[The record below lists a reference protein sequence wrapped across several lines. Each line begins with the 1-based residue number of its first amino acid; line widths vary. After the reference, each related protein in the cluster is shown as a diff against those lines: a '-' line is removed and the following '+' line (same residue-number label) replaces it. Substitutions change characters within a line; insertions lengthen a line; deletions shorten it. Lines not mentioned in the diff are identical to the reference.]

1 MKQWLLKWLLKD
13 VTRFEVINHENS
25 NYELGRIIVHKKN
38 DPKSYIDK
46 YQILSSLQDDNK
58 TLKIFI

>member
-13 VTRFEVINHENS
+13 VTRFEVINHNNNS
-25 NYELGRIIVHKKN
+25 YIIGRCIIHKKGSS
-38 DPKSYIDK
+38 DYIEYTVDA
-46 YQILSSLQDDNK
+46 SLQDGNK